1 MLRPR
6 LYRTTTFRLALL
18 YAGLFSLS
26 VVALFALVYWI
37 ADTIDTRDRHEI
49 IEWDILDL
57 LTIHKG
63 ADLPSLA
70 QALVDR
76 TLPSA
81 GGGLYLL
88 AGPNYEPIAGNILGG
103 WPQGGV
109 MDGDW
114 MRFQFGRREFGD
126 PSPYWADAKI
136 VVLPDGNRL
145 LVGRRIESQFQA
157 AIFNAFAASLVLMIV
172 LGAVVGFLMSRT
184 ILRRI
189 EVINDAADR
198 IKQGEVKRRMPV
210 RGSDDEF
217 DRLAQNLNAML
228 EEIERLMGSIRAATN
243 NIA

>member
-1 MLRPR
+1 VLRPR

-57 LTIHKG
+57 LAIHKG

-88 AGPNYEPIAGNILGG
+88 SGPTYEPIAGNILGG

-114 MRFQFGRREFGD
+114 MRFQFGRRVRRS
-126 PSPYWADAKI
+126 SPWAEAKI
-136 VVLPDGNRL
+136 VICP
-145 LVGRRIESQFQA
+145 A
-157 AIFNAFAASLVLMIV
+157 ATACSSGAASSPS
-172 LGAVVGFLMSRT
+172 F
-184 ILRRI
+184 RRPSSTPSPP
-189 EVINDAADR
+189 R
-198 IKQGEVKRRMPV
+198 WC
-210 RGSDDEF
+210 
-217 DRLAQNLNAML
+217 
-228 EEIERLMGSIRAATN
+228 
-243 NIA
+243 